1 MGPKMSN
8 THDGDEKIPTP
19 STLGR
24 IRVKP
29 SRADFFCSFN
39 SIFSQIYKANA
50 TVIVSLIKLKCIP
63 ILMYGLEALDLNKS
77 NLNKLDNPLY

>member
-24 IRVKP
+24 IRVKGTT
-29 SRADFFCSFN
+29 SHILWYSDWLHNTFFTRN
-39 SIFSQIYKANA
+39 SIFVANHNTTSVRSIIICSLSDYRYGIKSQ
-50 TVIVSLIKLKCIP
+50 S
-63 ILMYGLEALDLNKS
+63 
-77 NLNKLDNPLY
+77 

>member
-24 IRVKP
+24 IRVK
-29 SRADFFCSFN
+29 SCQSLFKHFQEEIKIVFAIGVVSVVGLNFILFLD
-39 SIFSQIYKANA
+39 SQSVAISKP
-50 TVIVSLIKLKCIP
+50 TVNV
-63 ILMYGLEALDLNKS
+63 
-77 NLNKLDNPLY
+77 

>member
-24 IRVKP
+24 IRVKKLSTIELELRSSFHGP
-29 SRADFFCSFN
+29 WMENLTRDDMYCIRAMN
-39 SIFSQIYKANA
+39 
-50 TVIVSLIKLKCIP
+50 
-63 ILMYGLEALDLNKS
+63 
-77 NLNKLDNPLY
+77 